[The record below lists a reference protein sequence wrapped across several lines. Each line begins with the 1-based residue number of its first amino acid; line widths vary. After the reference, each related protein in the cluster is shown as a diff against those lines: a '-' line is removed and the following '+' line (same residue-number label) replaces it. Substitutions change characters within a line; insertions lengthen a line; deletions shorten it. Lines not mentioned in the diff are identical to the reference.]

1 MGGPHQAHLWH
12 LLCLGRRTGDSY
24 CYIYHGKTCHESKPQ
39 TRCLRNHH
47 DITFLYKTGT
57 KFTYQFGGP
66 SWPSTAHHHPLQLT
80 CHHFLCEMP
89 LATWSAP
96 WATWSANYPLLCQ
109 SSSMSPS
116 LPVASHKCQALAS
129 SWGIVSHAAKKTYNR
144 KIHLT
149 LYIVAFLKDSHFEQ
163 FFLYI
168 IRLGWM
174 RSNKQWIQ
182 GVFPSLNKFPW
193 QNEVHCPSTELDGHL
208 GKVPWH
214 SSRWN
219 PQFPKSLATL
229 DVFPLDNT
237 FWCICKCIIYIY
249 TVYIFNYIF
258 LGRVTVLTFNKKCSD
273 FDDLTRNLKEIHF
286 PVRSTA
292 NGPVNFHGKKMLSF
306 PNRNMAT

>member
-1 MGGPHQAHLWH
+1 MAKHATNQNQDKMSQKSSWH
-12 LLCLGRRTGDSY
+12 YVPL
-24 CYIYHGKTCHESKPQ
+24 Q
-39 TRCLRNHH
+39 NW
-47 DITFLYKTGT
+47 T

-66 SWPSTAHHHPLQLT
+66 SWPSTAHHHSLQLT

-109 SSSMSPS
+109 SSSMSHPS
-116 LPVASHKCQALAS
+116 LWLHTNVKHWLRPGASFLMQR
-129 SWGIVSHAAKKTYNR
+129 KK
-144 KIHLT
+144 LT
-149 LYIVAFLKDSHFEQ
+149 TEKYIWHYIVAFLKDSHFEQ

-249 TVYIFNYIF
+249 IQYTYLI
-258 LGRVTVLTFNKKCSD
+258 T
-273 FDDLTRNLKEIHF
+273 
-286 PVRSTA
+286 
-292 NGPVNFHGKKMLSF
+292 SF
-306 PNRNMAT
+306 

>member
-1 MGGPHQAHLWH
+1 MP
-12 LLCLGRRTGDSY
+12 R
-24 CYIYHGKTCHESKPQ
+24 IKTK

-47 DITFLYKTGT
+47 DITFLYKTW
-57 KFTYQFGGP
+57 QNLHINLGGHHGLARP
-66 SWPSTAHHHPLQLT
+66 ITIPFNSHVTTSYVRCPWQLGVHHGQLGVPTTHCYASHHPCPIPPCGFTQMSSTGFVLGHRFSCSEKKLT
-80 CHHFLCEMP
+80 TEKYIWH
-89 LATWSAP
+89 
-96 WATWSANYPLLCQ
+96 
-109 SSSMSPS
+109 
-116 LPVASHKCQALAS
+116 
-129 SWGIVSHAAKKTYNR
+129 
-144 KIHLT
+144 
-149 LYIVAFLKDSHFEQ
+149 YIVAFLKDSHFEQ

-237 FWCICKCIIYIY
+237 FWCICKCIIYIQY
-249 TVYIFNYIF
+249 TYLI
-258 LGRVTVLTFNKKCSD
+258 T
-273 FDDLTRNLKEIHF
+273 
-286 PVRSTA
+286 
-292 NGPVNFHGKKMLSF
+292 SF
-306 PNRNMAT
+306 